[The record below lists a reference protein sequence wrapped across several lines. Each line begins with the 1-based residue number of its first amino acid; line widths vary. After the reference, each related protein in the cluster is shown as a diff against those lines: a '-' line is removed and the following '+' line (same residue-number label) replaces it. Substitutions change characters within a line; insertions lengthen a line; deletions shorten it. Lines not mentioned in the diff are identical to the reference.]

1 MPWAVFVG
9 AGCGHEAHIL
19 APLWSPQA
27 PPRGRAIFFP
37 VKPKDFE
44 QAVLDLAMT
53 TRVPLSRAN
62 ILFYTGA
69 ASKQADKWLDAMM
82 ADGLLDIDSDDEG
95 ELIYVLKGASRPL
108 TGPTALVRCPSCG
121 RATGAGTRCPRCN
134 QAAPA
139 PMDKLRTLRE
149 ELDQARRAS
158 TALTALHKGSQMLS
172 SPQQGDKS
180 LIAAGALGLLTGP
193 FGWLYAAPL
202 REAVPAIL
210 VFLILC
216 KVLPTVLF
224 MVLPVLPASAL
235 IGALYAW
242 KYNRT
247 GRRSGLLDDG
257 DDGGDK
263 SRGR

>member
-1 MPWAVFVG
+1 
-9 AGCGHEAHIL
+9 
-19 APLWSPQA
+19 
-27 PPRGRAIFFP
+27 

-44 QAVLDLAMT
+44 QAVLDLSMT

-69 ASKQADKWLDAMM
+69 ASKQADKWLDSMM

-95 ELIYVLKGASRPL
+95 ELLYVLKGASRPQ
-108 TGPTALVRCPSCG
+108 TGPTSLVRCPSCG
-121 RATGAGTRCPRCN
+121 RATGAGSRCSRCN
-134 QAAPA
+134 QATPA
-139 PMDKLRTLRE
+139 PMDKLRALRE
-149 ELDQARRAS
+149 ELDQARKAS
-158 TALTALHKGSQMLS
+158 TALTALHRGSQMLTA
-172 SPQQGDKS
+172 PQQGDKS

-216 KVLPTVLF
+216 KVLPTALL
-224 MVLPVLPASAL
+224 MILPVLLASAL

-247 GRRSGLLDDG
+247 GRRSSLLSDD
-257 DDGGDK
+257 DESGGGP
-263 SRGR
+263 RGR